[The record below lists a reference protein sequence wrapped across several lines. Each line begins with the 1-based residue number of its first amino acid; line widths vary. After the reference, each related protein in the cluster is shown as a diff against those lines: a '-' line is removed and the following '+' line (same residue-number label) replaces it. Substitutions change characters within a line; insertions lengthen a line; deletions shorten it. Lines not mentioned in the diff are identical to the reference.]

1 MPTRMKKLQ
10 NKWRI
15 NLLQWAQQWL
25 LTLVLGVMVFLFW
38 EYRYPFAL
46 TYQEQFQMFLFDGD
60 YFWERMA
67 EPGGLA
73 RYIGEFLTQFY
84 NSITIGA
91 TILAVLYILLQR
103 LTWRLMNSRPV
114 SPLVSVK
121 YYYVLSFLPALI
133 VWYAMGDESVML
145 TYVVALLMAMAVA
158 LAWRNWSSEWAQWV
172 KWVVAIVLIPVV
184 YWLIGPLVLLVAVL
198 MVPWTMAVAAVL
210 YSLALILLS
219 AHFVPF
225 PMSRVFLGIDY
236 YRFPDTVPYMLMAIP
251 VVIWIMALFVKK
263 LPQPKQWVVY
273 AQALILAVLILVP
286 KEYGFDA
293 KKYEL
298 MEYDYLVR
306 IGDWNGIIAKAEKQ
320 TPDLPMSVN
329 ATNLALGITNQLGE
343 RAFEFYQRGSEGLLP
358 PFERNFSTTLLM
370 GEVYFYL
377 GLVNTAQRFAF
388 ESMEAI
394 PNYNKSARAVKR
406 LVETNLINGQYEVAR
421 KYLQLL
427 EKTIFYR
434 PWAKQMMAM
443 LGDEKAI
450 NAHPLYG
457 TLRQFRL
464 QEDFLFSDQE
474 LDKMCGQ
481 LFMHNQKNR
490 MAAQYLLMLPLLEKD
505 IPRFMSYVKV
515 VQNRIQY
522 NPRYCQE
529 AIAFAFM
536 QKGQQPPQGFVNQL
550 VLQQMSEFART
561 YSSGGKDAPGLEK
574 FRNTLWYYLVN
585 GQ

>member
-1 MPTRMKKLQ
+1 MKKLQ

-25 LTLVLGVMVFLFW
+25 LTLALGVMVFLFW

-198 MVPWTMAVAAVL
+198 MIPWTMAVAAVL

-286 KEYGFDA
+286 KEYGYDA

-306 IGDWNGIIAKAEKQ
+306 VKDWNGIIAKAEKQ